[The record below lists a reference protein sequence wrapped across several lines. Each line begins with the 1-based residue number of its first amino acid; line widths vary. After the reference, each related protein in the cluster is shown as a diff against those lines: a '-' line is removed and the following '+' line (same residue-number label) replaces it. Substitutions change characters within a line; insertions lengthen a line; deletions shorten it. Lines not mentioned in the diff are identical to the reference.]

1 MFKDGS
7 RGESQS
13 RHVSSDGGRH
23 SHVLQ
28 CGHQR

>member
-1 MFKDGS
+1 MRKDAS
-7 RGESQS
+7 RSESQS
-13 RHVSSDGGRH
+13 RHVGNNVGVH